1 MERSIS
7 FERTVALDY
16 DAAVAALRDQPGHVV
31 LADPDTRELELHADV
46 AGFDVAR
53 TVTVTLGDLR
63 QLDKHAVALPIKWE
77 ATEHPR
83 RFPTMDGMVELSA
96 LSHRPA
102 QSQLA
107 LVGTVTTPLGVLG
120 SVGEAAGGTELGD
133 SVLEAL
139 VDRMVDRL
147 AQLVADRAA
156 GAASDTGSQHLA
168 RPRFVRQD

>member
-7 FERTVALDY
+7 FERTVPVDY
-16 DAAVAALRDQPGHVV
+16 DAGVAVLGDRVADIVFDEPDANALV
-31 LADPDTRELELHADV
+31 LHADV

-63 QLDKHAVALPIKWE
+63 QLDRHAVAVPIRWE

-83 RFPTMDGMVELSA
+83 RFPTMDGLVEFSA

-107 LVGTVTTPLGVLG
+107 LVGTVTPPLGALG

-133 SVLEAL
+133 GVLEAL
-139 VDRMVDRL
+139 LERMADRL
-147 AQLVADRAA
+147 VDLVSEPAADAVSA
-156 GAASDTGSQHLA
+156 TG
-168 RPRFVRQD
+168 

>member
-7 FERTVALDY
+7 FERRVDVDY
-16 DAAVAALRDQPGHVV
+16 DAAVAVLRDQVADVV
-31 LADPDTRELELHADV
+31 LDDPDAGTLVLHADV

-63 QLDKHAVALPIKWE
+63 QLDQHAVAVPIRWK
-77 ATEHPR
+77 AAEHPG
-83 RFPTMDGMVELSA
+83 RFPTLDGLVELSA

-107 LVGTVTTPLGVLG
+107 LIGTVSPPMGVLG
-120 SVGEAAGGTELGD
+120 TVGEAAGGSQLGD
-133 SVLEAL
+133 AVLEAL

-147 AQLVADRAA
+147 SQLVADRAA
-156 GAASDTGSQHLA
+156 SAATETGSQHLA
-168 RPRFVRQD
+168 RPRFVNQD